1 MTDPARRSRRETRS
15 TATPRRTAKARP
27 SSLKPEDKPSLEQ
40 ILAIQPSDERVARL
54 RGLLQI
60 DEPDM
65 TPEIYDWL
73 LRREA
78 RTISIMYN
86 QILAGVQ
93 ITEDQ
98 IDRLLINAVDT
109 HVHGASDPMERLLY
123 EDDIAID
130 FMQAGMRA
138 LVVKTWY
145 TPSAS
150 RNGLLHRAIE
160 RYAETHG
167 LRPVQ
172 CFGGIT
178 LNYSV
183 GGFNVD
189 AVKKCLGFPGMK
201 YVWMPMVDSYQ
212 HRRLVYDDW
221 SGYGLKYTDD
231 HYRIIPE
238 VKEILRVIADNDLV
252 LATGHYGYED
262 SAALIEEARRLG
274 VDRIEIIHPT
284 VHHSRHTI
292 EQMKAQVARG
302 AKIGFMSKGLVT
314 FPQYNDPLYS
324 AKMIKEVGAKN
335 FVHGGDWGQIQNVPH
350 LVGIRWAIKI
360 LLAFGISEAEVLA
373 IFRDS
378 PAELL
383 GLPAWPVTE
392 PVPYVPRSGF
402 GRNTGPLE
410 VKTLPPA

>member
-1 MTDPARRSRRETRS
+1 MARK
-15 TATPRRTAKARP
+15 TAP
-27 SSLKPEDKPSLEQ
+27 SSLKPEDKPTLDEVLS
-40 ILAIQPSDERVARL
+40 IQPSDERVERL
-54 RGLLQI
+54 RALLPI
-60 DEPDM
+60 DEPGL

-73 LRREA
+73 LRREVK
-78 RTISIMYN
+78 TISIMYN
-86 QILAGVQ
+86 QILAGVR
-93 ITEDQ
+93 ITEEAV
-98 IDRLLINAVDT
+98 DRLLINAIDT

-138 LVVKTWY
+138 MVVKTWY

-150 RNGLLHRAIE
+150 RNGMLQRLVD
-160 RYAETHG
+160 RYAEEHG
-167 LRPVQ
+167 LRPLQ

-231 HYRIIPE
+231 HFRIIPE
-238 VKEILRVIADNDLV
+238 VQEILRVIADNDLV

-274 VDRIEIIHPT
+274 VRRIEVVHPS

-292 EQMKAQVARG
+292 EQMKEQAARG
-302 AKIGFMSKGLVT
+302 AKLCLMTKGMLT
-314 FPQYNDPLYS
+314 FPLYNDPIYS
-324 AKMIKEVGAKN
+324 ARMIKEVGAQH
-335 FVHGGDWGQIQNVPH
+335 FVNGGDWGQIQNIPH
-350 LVGIRWAIKI
+350 LVGTRWAVKI
-360 LLAFGISEAEVLA
+360 LLAFGITQAEILA
-373 IFRDS
+373 IFRDA

-383 GLPAWPVTE
+383 GLEPWPATR
-392 PVPYVPRSGF
+392 PVPHVPRSGS
-402 GRNTGPLE
+402 GRATGPLE
-410 VKTLPPA
+410 VRTDTPAGG

>member
-1 MTDPARRSRRETRS
+1 MTKERRG
-15 TATPRRTAKARP
+15 AP
-27 SSLKPEDKPSLEQ
+27 SSVKPEDKPTLQE

-54 RGLLQI
+54 RGLLPI
-60 DEPDM
+60 DEPDL

-86 QILAGVQ
+86 QILAGVR
-93 ITEDQ
+93 IDEDQ
-98 IDRLLINAVDT
+98 IDRLLINAIDT

-123 EDDIAID
+123 EDDIAAD

-138 LVVKTWY
+138 MVVKTWY

-150 RNGLLHRAIE
+150 RNGLLQRAVD
-160 RYAETHG
+160 RYAEAHA
-167 LRPVQ
+167 LRPVL

-221 SGYGLKYTDD
+221 SGYGLKFTDD
-231 HYRIIPE
+231 HFRIVPE
-238 VKEILRVIADNDLV
+238 VQEILRVIADNDLV
-252 LATGHYGYED
+252 LGTGHYGYED

-274 VDRIEIIHPT
+274 VTRIDVIHPT

-292 EQMKAQVARG
+292 EQMKQQAARG

-314 FPQYNDPLYS
+314 FPLYNDPLY
-324 AKMIKEVGAKN
+324 AARMIKEVGAKN

-350 LVGIRWAIKI
+350 IVGLRWAIKI
-360 LLAFGISEAEVLA
+360 LLAFGISEAEVLT

-383 GLPAWPVTE
+383 GLPPLPE
-392 PVPYVPRSGF
+392 SDPVPHVPRAGF
-402 GRNTGPLE
+402 GRITGPFD
-410 VKTLPPA
+410 VTTA